1 MATRTI
7 PFPQRSQAGRARRS
21 KSMLLPIPHA
31 VANELALQVH
41 LALAA
46 LRHGGSSEDARAL
59 LHAHVLAQSIAEA
72 GYGVLEPEQ
81 VRVADAALIACFER
95 GNTGGGWQLDEAGF
109 EALAQLVTV
118 YDRQLQSAPLWALT
132 EASERLERMGTGE
145 ADQRGIRKSA

>member
-1 MATRTI
+1 
-7 PFPQRSQAGRARRS
+7 
-21 KSMLLPIPHA
+21 
-31 VANELALQVH
+31 
-41 LALAA
+41 
-46 LRHGGSSEDARAL
+46 
-59 LHAHVLAQSIAEA
+59 VLAQSIAEA

-109 EALAQLVTV
+109 QALAQLVTV

-132 EASERLERMGTGE
+132 EASERLERMGTAD

>member
-1 MATRTI
+1 MVRTI
-7 PFPQRSQAGRARRS
+7 PFPHRSPAGRARRS

-46 LRHGGSSEDARAL
+46 LRRGGTGDDARAV

-72 GYGVLEPEQ
+72 GYGALEPEQ
-81 VRVADAALIACFER
+81 VRVADVALIDCFER

-109 EALAQLVTV
+109 EALAGLVTV

-132 EASERLERMGTGE
+132 EASERLERMGAGE
-145 ADQRGIRKSA
+145 TSQQALRKSA

>member
-1 MATRTI
+1 MARTI
-7 PFPQRSQAGRARRS
+7 PFPPRSQAGRARRS
-21 KSMLLPIPHA
+21 KAMLLPIPRA

-46 LRHGGSSEDARAL
+46 LRRGGTGDDARAM

-72 GYGVLEPEQ
+72 GYGVLEPEH
-81 VRVADAALIACFER
+81 VRLADAALIACFER

-109 EALAQLVTV
+109 AALAQLVTV

-132 EASERLERMGTGE
+132 EASERLERMGASETSQQ
-145 ADQRGIRKSA
+145 ALRKSA

>member
-1 MATRTI
+1 MARTI
-7 PFPQRSQAGRARRS
+7 PFPQRSQAARPRRS
-21 KSMLLPIPHA
+21 KSMLLPIPRA

-46 LRHGGSSEDARAL
+46 LRRGGTGDDARAL

-81 VRVADAALIACFER
+81 VRAADAALIASFER

-109 EALAQLVTV
+109 EAVAQLVSV
-118 YDRQLQSAPLWALT
+118 YDRQLQGAPLWALT
-132 EASERLERMGTGE
+132 EASERLERMGAGD
-145 ADQRGIRKSA
+145 ASQQALRKSA

>member
-46 LRHGGSSEDARAL
+46 LRQGGSSEDARAL

-72 GYGVLEPEQ
+72 GYGALEPEQ
-81 VRVADAALIACFER
+81 VRVADTALIACFER
-95 GNTGGGWQLDEAGF
+95 GNTGGGWQLDDAGF
-109 EALAQLVTV
+109 QAIAQLVTV
-118 YDRQLQSAPLWALT
+118 YDRQLQAAPLWVLT
-132 EASERLERMGTGE
+132 EASERLERMGVGE
-145 ADQRGIRKSA
+145 ADQRGIRRSA